1 MSGLCPNGW
10 EDFGRSCYYIDIG
23 GDRTKIWDESRERCQ
38 QELESD
44 LAVIETEEEN
54 NFIWHLIEYSFVL
67 PTRAAWI
74 GLQRNNIT
82 GVFEWIDG
90 TPFLYDNWKSGEP
103 NNVKGNEN
111 CVFMKRGGEW
121 NDDPCDL
128 NGYSFW
134 EDKNLLTLCEK
145 PL

>member
-1 MSGLCPNGW
+1 MSGNCE
-10 EDFGRSCYYIDIG
+10 EDWHAYEPSCYYIG
-23 GDRTKIWDESRERCQ
+23 NRTKVWEDSRQFCQ
-38 QELESD
+38 DKESD
-44 LAVIETEEEN
+44 LAVIETEAEN
-54 NFIWHLIEYSFVL
+54 DFIWNLIEDSFVL

-74 GLQRNNIT
+74 GLQRNSTT

-90 TPFLYDNWKSGEP
+90 NQSPYKNWKSGEP
-103 NNVKGNEN
+103 NNVKGNED